1 MIFISIGCKTLG
13 LEGENEMTG
22 KIQVI
27 LFGTFLAILFF
38 IIVRKLS
45 KKKVKSKNS
54 SREEKLL
61 DSYLAYTILTS
72 YWLSSIYSRTK
83 LILFYFGV
91 YLVIYLLLK
100 ILDFDSKIYN
110 NEKYLKLIVIINCL
124 IFTIYQFVFFLT
136 LKNGNII
143 KNFNQSAYIST
154 TIYLLIGFFMVN
166 LYFLIKN
173 LRTIFTK
180 EDIYRKVF
188 TILDGIFILS
198 QAFFIIYNLVK
209 ADRFVFY

>member
-1 MIFISIGCKTLG
+1 
-13 LEGENEMTG
+13 MTG

-38 IIVRKLS
+38 IIIRKLS
-45 KKKVKSKNS
+45 NKKVKSKNS

-136 LKNGNII
+136 LKNGNVI
-143 KNFNQSAYIST
+143 KNFNKSAYIDT
-154 TIYLLIGFFMVN
+154 TIYLLIGFFIVN
-166 LYFLIKN
+166 IYFLIKN
-173 LRTIFTK
+173 LRTIFIK
-180 EDIYRKVF
+180 KDNYRKVF
-188 TILDGIFILS
+188 TIIDIIFVLS
-198 QAFFIIYNLVK
+198 QAFFIIYNLVN
-209 ADRFVFY
+209 ADRFVFF

>member
-1 MIFISIGCKTLG
+1 MG

-38 IIVRKLS
+38 IIIRKLS
-45 KKKVKSKNS
+45 NKKVKSKNS

-91 YLVIYLLLK
+91 YLVIYILLK
-100 ILDFDSKIYN
+100 ILNFDSKIYN
-110 NEKYLKLIVIINCL
+110 NEKYLKLTVIINCL

-136 LKNGNII
+136 LKNGNVI
-143 KNFNQSAYIST
+143 KNFNKSAYINT
-154 TIYLLIGFFMVN
+154 TIYLLMGFFIVN
-166 LYFLIKN
+166 IYFLIKN

-180 EDIYRKVF
+180 KDNYRKVF
-188 TILDGIFILS
+188 TIIDMIFILS
-198 QAFFIIYNLVK
+198 QAFFIIYNHVK
-209 ADRFVFY
+209 ADRFVFYMDKFL

>member
-1 MIFISIGCKTLG
+1 
-13 LEGENEMTG
+13 MTD
-22 KIQVI
+22 KIQII
-27 LFGTFLAILFF
+27 LFGIFLAILFF
-38 IIVRKLS
+38 IIIRKLS

-83 LILFYFGV
+83 LILFYLSV
-91 YLVIYLLLK
+91 YLVIYILLK
-100 ILDFDSKIYN
+100 ILNFDSKIYN

-136 LKNGNII
+136 LKNGNFI
-143 KNFNQSAYIST
+143 KNFNKSAYVST
-154 TIYLLIGFFMVN
+154 AIYLLIGFFMVN

-180 EDIYRKVF
+180 KDLYRIVF
-188 TILDGIFILS
+188 TIIDGVFIIS
-198 QAFFIIYNLVK
+198 QIFFIIYNLIK
-209 ADRFVFY
+209 ADRFVFW

>member
-1 MIFISIGCKTLG
+1 
-13 LEGENEMTG
+13 MTD
-22 KIQVI
+22 KVQVI

-45 KKKVKSKNS
+45 KKKIKSKNS

-61 DSYLAYTILTS
+61 DSYIAYTILIS

-83 LILFYFGV
+83 LILFYLSV

-136 LKNGNII
+136 LKNGNVI

-166 LYFLIKN
+166 IYFLIKN
-173 LRTIFTK
+173 LRTIFRNN
-180 EDIYRKVF
+180 DIYRKVF
-188 TILDGIFILS
+188 TVIDVIFILS
-198 QAFFIIYNLVK
+198 QIFFIIYNLIN
-209 ADRFVFY
+209 ADRFVFYLDKFM

>member
-1 MIFISIGCKTLG
+1 
-13 LEGENEMTG
+13 MTD

-38 IIVRKLS
+38 IIIRKLS
-45 KKKVKSKNS
+45 KKKVKKNS
-54 SREEKLL
+54 IKEEKLL

-72 YWLSSIYSRTK
+72 YLISSIYSRTNV
-83 LILFYFGV
+83 ILFYFGC
-91 YLVIYLLLK
+91 YLVIYILLK
-100 ILDFDSKIYN
+100 ILDFDSKIYK

-136 LKNGNII
+136 LKNGNVI
-143 KNFNQSAYIST
+143 KNFNKSAYIST
-154 TIYLLIGFFMVN
+154 AIYLLIGCFMVN

-180 EDIYRKVF
+180 KDLYRIVF
-188 TILDGIFILS
+188 TIIDGIFILS
-198 QAFFIIYNLVK
+198 QTFFVIYNLIN
-209 ADRFVFY
+209 ADRFVFLMDKLM

>member
-1 MIFISIGCKTLG
+1 
-13 LEGENEMTG
+13 MTD
-22 KIQVI
+22 KVQVI

-38 IIVRKLS
+38 IIIRKLS
-45 KKKVKSKNS
+45 KKKVKKNS
-54 SREEKLL
+54 IKEEKLL

-83 LILFYFGV
+83 LILFYLSV

-110 NEKYLKLIVIINCL
+110 NEKYLKLIFIINCL

-136 LKNGNII
+136 LKNGNVI

-166 LYFLIKN
+166 IYFLIKN
-173 LRTIFTK
+173 LRTIFRNN
-180 EDIYRKVF
+180 DIYRKVF
-188 TILDGIFILS
+188 TVIDVIFILS
-198 QAFFIIYNLVK
+198 QIFFIIYNLVK

>member
-1 MIFISIGCKTLG
+1 
-13 LEGENEMTG
+13 MTG

-27 LFGTFLAILFF
+27 LFGIFLAILFF
-38 IIVRKLS
+38 IIIRKLS
-45 KKKVKSKNS
+45 KKKVKKNS
-54 SREEKLL
+54 IKEEKLL

-136 LKNGNII
+136 LKNGNVI

-154 TIYLLIGFFMVN
+154 MIYLLIGFFIVN
-166 LYFLIKN
+166 IYFLIKN

-188 TILDGIFILS
+188 TVIDGIFILS

-209 ADRFVFY
+209 ADKFVFY

>member
-1 MIFISIGCKTLG
+1 
-13 LEGENEMTG
+13 MTG

-38 IIVRKLS
+38 IIIRKLS
-45 KKKVKSKNS
+45 KKKVNKNS
-54 SREEKLL
+54 IKEEKLL

-136 LKNGNII
+136 LKNGIVI

-154 TIYLLIGFFMVN
+154 MIYLLMGFFVVN
-166 LYFLIKN
+166 ICFLIEN

-180 EDIYRKVF
+180 KDLYRKVF
-188 TILDGIFILS
+188 TIIDGIFILS

-209 ADRFVFY
+209 ADRFVFYLDKFM

>member
-1 MIFISIGCKTLG
+1 
-13 LEGENEMTG
+13 MTG

-27 LFGTFLAILFF
+27 LFGIFLAILFF
-38 IIVRKLS
+38 IIIRKLS
-45 KKKVKSKNS
+45 KKKVKKNS
-54 SREEKLL
+54 IKEEKLL
-61 DSYLAYTILTS
+61 DSYLAYTISTS

-83 LILFYFGV
+83 LILSHPGV

-136 LKNGNII
+136 LKNGNVI

-154 TIYLLIGFFMVN
+154 MIYLLIGFFIVN
-166 LYFLIKN
+166 IYFLIKN

-188 TILDGIFILS
+188 TVIDVIFILS
-198 QAFFIIYNLVK
+198 QDFFIIYNLVK
-209 ADRFVFY
+209 ADKFVFY

>member
-1 MIFISIGCKTLG
+1 
-13 LEGENEMTG
+13 MTG

-27 LFGTFLAILFF
+27 LFGIFLAILFF
-38 IIVRKLS
+38 IIIRKLS
-45 KKKVKSKNS
+45 KKKVKKNS
-54 SREEKLL
+54 IKEEKLL

-110 NEKYLKLIVIINCL
+110 NEKYLKLMVIINCL
-124 IFTIYQFVFFLT
+124 IFTIYQFIFFLT
-136 LKNGNII
+136 LKDGTII
-143 KNFNQSAYIST
+143 ENFDRSAYVST
-154 TIYLLIGFFMVN
+154 MIYLLMGFFVVN
-166 LYFLIKN
+166 ICFLIEN

-180 EDIYRKVF
+180 KDLYRKVF
-188 TILDGIFILS
+188 TIIDGIFILS
-198 QAFFIIYNLVK
+198 QIFFIIYNFVK
-209 ADRFVFY
+209 ADRFVFYLDKFM

>member
-1 MIFISIGCKTLG
+1 
-13 LEGENEMTG
+13 MTG

-38 IIVRKLS
+38 IIIRKLS
-45 KKKVKSKNS
+45 KKKVKKNS
-54 SREEKLL
+54 IKEEKLL

-136 LKNGNII
+136 LKDGTVIE
-143 KNFNQSAYIST
+143 NFDRSAYVST
-154 TIYLLIGFFMVN
+154 MIYLLMGFFVVN
-166 LYFLIKN
+166 ICFLIEN
-173 LRTIFTK
+173 LRTIFTNS
-180 EDIYRKVF
+180 DIYRKVY
-188 TILDGIFILS
+188 TIIDGIFILS

-209 ADRFVFY
+209 ADRFVFYIDKIM

>member
-1 MIFISIGCKTLG
+1 
-13 LEGENEMTG
+13 MTG

-27 LFGTFLAILFF
+27 LCGTFLAILFF
-38 IIVRKLS
+38 IIIRKLS
-45 KKKVKSKNS
+45 KKKVKKNS
-54 SREEKLL
+54 IKEEKLL

-72 YWLSSIYSRTK
+72 YLISSIHSRTK
-83 LILFYFGV
+83 VILFYFGC
-91 YLVIYLLLK
+91 YLVIYILLK

-136 LKNGNII
+136 LKNGNVI
-143 KNFNQSAYIST
+143 KNFNKSAYVNT
-154 TIYLLIGFFMVN
+154 VIYLLIGCFMVN

-180 EDIYRKVF
+180 KDLYRIVF
-188 TILDGIFILS
+188 TIIDGIFILS
-198 QAFFIIYNLVK
+198 QAFFIIYNLIK
-209 ADRFVFY
+209 ADRFVFWWINLCKF